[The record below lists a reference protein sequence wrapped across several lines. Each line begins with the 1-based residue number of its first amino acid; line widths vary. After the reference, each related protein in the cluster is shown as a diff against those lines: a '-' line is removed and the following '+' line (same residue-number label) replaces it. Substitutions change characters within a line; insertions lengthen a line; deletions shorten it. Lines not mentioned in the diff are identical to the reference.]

1 MPQIKKWHDIF
12 LKTNRMKVNRV
23 LIIVIICFNF
33 IVNAQKPQRVAYIDM
48 NYILE
53 NVPDYVN
60 AQAQLDTKVK
70 TWQKK
75 LGVLSEEIEQ
85 MSTDLSNEKTLLT
98 KDLIREREEDIDIKK
113 QELSRLQQAYFGP
126 TGDLFQMRKQLVKP
140 VQDQVYNAIQDIA
153 GKKRYDFVFDKS
165 SDLILLYSNSKYDIS
180 ELVLNAIVKNRK
192 RKAVQD
198 LKTERIAKAGV
209 IASPTVL
216 ENEATG
222 QVLEDDNVTPNAEVT
237 EYEEDAPVEA
247 AKTEEQLK
255 LEERIAKREELKA
268 RIKAQQESRAKMRDS
283 LKQVAEEKRAAKLQ
297 EIEDRKKQREEA
309 IDNKN

>member
-1 MPQIKKWHDIF
+1 
-12 LKTNRMKVNRV
+12 MKVNRV

>member
-53 NVPDYVN
+53 NVPEYVN
-60 AQAQLDTKVK
+60 AQSQLDSKVK

-75 LGVLSEEIEQ
+75 LEVLTAEIEQ
-85 MSTDLSNEKTLLT
+85 MNTDLSNEKTLLT
-98 KDLIREREEDIDIKK
+98 KDLISEREEDIDIKK

-198 LKTERIAKAGV
+198 LKTDRLAKAGV

-216 ENEATG
+216 ENEDSEQG
-222 QVLEDDNVTPNAEVT
+222 IEDDMVDPAAET
-237 EYEEDAPVEA
+237 EDAQDAQVEEV
-247 AKTEEQLK
+247 KTEEQIK

-268 RIKAQQESRAKMRDS
+268 RIKAQQESRARMRDS
-283 LKQVAEEKRAAKLQ
+283 LKQVAEEKRAAKLK

-309 IDNKN
+309 IDNNN

>member
-1 MPQIKKWHDIF
+1 LPQIKKWHGIF

-53 NVPDYVN
+53 NVPEYVN
-60 AQAQLDTKVK
+60 AQSQLDSKVK

-75 LGVLSEEIEQ
+75 LEVLTAEIEQ
-85 MSTDLSNEKTLLT
+85 MNTDLSNEKTLLT
-98 KDLIREREEDIDIKK
+98 KDLISEREEDIDIKN

-192 RKAVQD
+192 RQAVQD
-198 LKTERIAKAGV
+198 LKTDRLVKAGV

-216 ENEATG
+216 ENEDTEQG
-222 QVLEDDNVTPNAEVT
+222 MEDDMTDPTSET
-237 EYEEDAPVEA
+237 EDAQDAQVDQV
-247 AKTEEQLK
+247 KTEEQIK

-268 RIKAQQESRAKMRDS
+268 RIKAQQESRARMRDS

-309 IDNKN
+309 IDNNN